1 MHRLLFRVGLGIT
14 LVFCLVAVLTPL
26 LIRSGWLYDPN
37 TFLDFPV
44 HSPPSWSHWLGTDL
58 QGHDVLAR
66 VLAGTGVALQVVL
79 FSTVVSVTI
88 GLPLGLWSG
97 YSGGWLDRCLVFLM
111 DAIYTIPSLLLSIAI
126 AFVVG
131 KGVGNAVIAL
141 SVVYIPQY
149 FRLFRNQTVSVK
161 NELYIEAAR
170 SLGASQFWILWR
182 YVLPNV
188 LPSLPVLLSLN
199 SADAV
204 LTLAGLGFLG
214 LGVPPEIPEWGHD
227 LKQALDA
234 LSTGEPIWWT
244 TFFPGLAITLLVTG
258 LSLVGEGL
266 KVHGDRRRE
275 MHVSE
280 GL

>member
-1 MHRLLFRVGLGIT
+1 MRQGNSWLLRLGVGIT
-14 LVFCLVAVLTPL
+14 GLFVLVALLTPL
-26 LIRSGWLYDPN
+26 LVRSGFLYDPN
-37 TFLDFPV
+37 AFLDFPV
-44 HSPPSWSHWLGTDL
+44 HSPPSLSHWLGTDL

-66 VLAGTGVALQVVL
+66 VLAGTGVALQVVCL
-79 FSTVVSVTI
+79 STLVSVTI

-97 YSGGWLDRCLVFLM
+97 YSGGWLDRLLVFLM

-131 KGVGNAVIAL
+131 KGVGNAVVAL

-149 FRLFRNQTVSVK
+149 FRLLRNQTVSVK
-161 NELYIEAAR
+161 NELYVEAAR
-170 SLGASQFWILWR
+170 SLGASQLWILWR
-182 YVLPNV
+182 YILPNV

-244 TFFPGLAITLLVTG
+244 TVFPGLAIVLLVTG
-258 LSLVGEGL
+258 LSLVGEEL
-266 KVHGDRRRE
+266 KTTRPPR
-275 MHVSE
+275 S
-280 GL
+280 

>member
-1 MHRLLFRVGLGIT
+1 MRLGVGIT
-14 LVFCLVAVLTPL
+14 GLFVLVALLTPL
-26 LIRSGWLYDPN
+26 LVRSGLLYDPN
-37 TFLDFPV
+37 AFLDFPV

-66 VLAGTGVALQVVL
+66 VLAGSGVALQVVFL
-79 FSTVVSVTI
+79 STLVSVTI

-97 YSGGWLDRCLVFLM
+97 YSGGWLDRLLVFLM

-131 KGVGNAVIAL
+131 KGVGNAVVAL

-149 FRLFRNQTVSVK
+149 FRLLRNQTISVK
-161 NELYIEAAR
+161 NELYVEAAR
-170 SLGASQFWILWR
+170 SLGASQLWILWR

-244 TFFPGLAITLLVTG
+244 TIFPGLALVLLVTG
-258 LSLVGEGL
+258 LSLVGEEL
-266 KVHGDRRRE
+266 KTVRPNR
-275 MHVSE
+275 S
-280 GL
+280 